1 MTLRRIRLCDEDQ
14 ERYGGPEWLDTD
26 AAIVWLSDLD
36 EPKLT
41 AIEKQ
46 IRAEYG
52 RVLLLFLTEDVFA
65 GTMAAFRGRTWL
77 ALLHNGVD
85 IALADY
91 TPKPM
96 KMSWEPEPDAPDASP
111 PSDGADSSPSPDE
124 PAASPPRKTSRRSTA
139 GSTRGSA
146 KRTR

>member
-1 MTLRRIRLCDEDQ
+1 MTVRRIRLCDEDR
-14 ERYGGPEWLDTD
+14 ERYGGPEWLDSD

-41 AIEKQ
+41 AVEKQ
-46 IRAEYG
+46 VKAVFG
-52 RVLLLFLTEDVFA
+52 MNLLTFLTDEAFG

-77 ALLHNGVD
+77 ALLHEGVD
-85 IALADY
+85 IKLADF

-96 KMSWEPEPDAPDASP
+96 KMSWEPDAPDVGP
-111 PSDGADSSPSPDE
+111 PSGGADSSPSPDE
-124 PAASPPRKTSRRSTA
+124 MAASPKKTSRRSTA
-139 GSTRGSA
+139 ASTRGSG